1 MASVTLSA
9 VTKRFGPSTVAVE
22 HVDLE
27 VEDGELLVLLGPS
40 GCGKST
46 TLRLIAGLE
55 QQDIGT
61 ISIGGRCVDDV
72 AAEDRDVAMVF
83 QSYALYPH
91 MSVRRNIAFSLRPR
105 DLPRIERRREVERVA
120 EQLGLT
126 GLLDRKPR
134 ELSGGEQQ
142 RVALARALVRRPR
155 VFLMDEP
162 LSNLDAQ
169 LRTQTRAE
177 LLQLHRELGTTIVY
191 VTHDQ
196 VEALTMADRVAVLG
210 SGRLQQV
217 GTPDD
222 IYDRPANTFVA
233 GFVGTPPMNLW
244 PARVDR
250 DVVSV
255 AGIAVSSTPEL
266 AGAADELVL
275 GVRPE
280 SIRILPDDERS
291 AGVAADVEWVED
303 LGHEHLVGGTL
314 VGGSAFALR
323 WAGEGSPP
331 RHGSRLA
338 LRPDPGAMHWFD
350 RSSGERIA

>member
-9 VTKRFGPSTVAVE
+9 VTKRFGPSTVALE
-22 HVDLE
+22 DVDLE
-27 VEDGELLVLLGPS
+27 VEDGEFLVLLGPS

-46 TLRLIAGLE
+46 TLRLIAGLDH
-55 QQDIGT
+55 QDTGT
-61 ISIGGRCVDDV
+61 ISIDERCVDDV

-105 DLPRIERRREVERVA
+105 DLPRSERHQEVERVA

-126 GLLDRKPR
+126 ALLARKPR

-177 LLQLHRELGTTIVY
+177 LLQLHRDLGTTIVY

-222 IYDRPANTFVA
+222 VYDRPANTFVA

-244 PARVDR
+244 PARVDQG
-250 DVVSV
+250 V
-255 AGIAVSSTPEL
+255 ARIDGLAVSDAPRLT
-266 AGAADELVL
+266 GAVDGIVV

-280 SIRILPDDERS
+280 AVRALPDDER
-291 AGVAADVEWVED
+291 AVGVAATVEWVED

-314 VGGSAFALR
+314 VGGSPFALR

-331 RHGSRLA
+331 RHGAQLG
-338 LRPDPGAMHWFD
+338 LRPDRDALHWFD
-350 RSSGERIA
+350 RTSGERIG